1 MAETGQRVGDYEVI
15 AQLGA
20 GGMGRVYKVR
30 NVISNR
36 EEAMK
41 ILLPDFAADPDLAAR
56 FMAEIRTLAG
66 LDHPG
71 IAQLRTAFQH
81 NNQFVMVM
89 EYVEGTTLERLASE
103 VRIPLRHVLDYS
115 MQVLAALSYAHARGV
130 THRDI
135 KPANIMITMH
145 GLIKL
150 MDFGIAKSSGD
161 KQLTRPGRTMG
172 SVYYMSPE
180 QVQGDTV
187 DGRSDLYSFGV
198 TLYELLTGRKPFQA
212 DTTYSV
218 LNQQLTQP
226 PTPPIEVNPAISPE
240 LNAIILRAMQKKPED
255 RFQNAEEFRS
265 ALRGISDAQSAP
277 IPQAAPVENVASVA
291 TLPPQYSAQAPT
303 GGQPSA
309 GGQQPAFATQPQYAA
324 SQPPPFTPV
333 AMPAP
338 PPVATAGPRRGL
350 WIGMGVAIALAA
362 LVAAGLVLPR
372 VFSTH
377 ANPKPA
383 PMVAD
388 TATPAVTSPQPA
400 TTPSAES
407 NPTPAA
413 PPPQAS
419 ASAANPAATD
429 LAQAA
434 PASPHSLPPGH
445 TQAGTPSRTRPAYVS
460 PNAPSPAAVAPAA
473 VAGSAAAPPS
483 GPSPQEMRDAHTR
496 FSNLEARADAALAG
510 VDQIR
515 SQQQAQGLDIRGD
528 ILAAMNRLH
537 HQLDMTRQA
546 LAQRDLETA
555 NDFMNRAD
563 ADTERLEKFLGR

>member
-115 MQVLAALSYAHARGV
+115 MQVLAALSYAHAKGV

-145 GLIKL
+145 GLVKL

-161 KQLTRPGRTMG
+161 MQLTRPGSTMG

-180 QVQGDTV
+180 QVQGNTV

-255 RFQNAEEFRS
+255 RFQTAEEFRS

-277 IPQAAPVENVASVA
+277 VPQSAPIVQGVA
-291 TLPPQYSAQAPT
+291 TAATVPAQYGTQPP
-303 GGQPSA
+303 A
-309 GGQQPAFATQPQYAA
+309 GGPPPAYATEPQYAA
-324 SQPPPFTPV
+324 PQPPPFTPV
-333 AMPAP
+333 AMPTP

-350 WIGMGVAIALAA
+350 WIGLGVAIALVA
-362 LVAAGLVLPR
+362 LVAVGFVLPR

-377 ANPKPA
+377 ANPKPVPA
-383 PMVAD
+383 AAD
-388 TATPAVTSPQPA
+388 TAAPAATTAQPAVTPPAESVPTPTAAQPE
-400 TTPSAES
+400 PSA
-407 NPTPAA
+407 
-413 PPPQAS
+413 
-419 ASAANPAATD
+419 PAATQP
-429 LAQAA
+429 AAA
-434 PASPHSLPPGH
+434 PSRSQRPDHAQEPVPPKM
-445 TQAGTPSRTRPAYVS
+445 RPAYVS
-460 PNAPSPAAVAPAA
+460 PNAPAPSPATSAQAAPA
-473 VAGSAAAPPS
+473 AAAPPS

-537 HQLDMTRQA
+537 HQMDMTRQA

-555 NDFMNRAD
+555 NEFMGRAD
-563 ADTERLEKFLGR
+563 ADIERLEKFLGR